1 MKTKGL
7 VGESIITEQQFI
19 LPALERLSETEP
31 GNVQQVVAS
40 QIELMNV
47 YHNVVLEQARRSFV
61 WALVA
66 AGVGLLF
73 FIVAIGLSVV
83 KGPTYQNVTF
93 ISAIGGVLTEF
104 ISAIN
109 FVLYGK
115 TANQMAEF
123 QYRLDQTQRFLL
135 ANSICE
141 GLEGSTKQEA
151 RFYLVKVI
159 SGHQTIRE
167 T

>member
-1 MKTKGL
+1 MKKDIA
-7 VGESIITEQQFI
+7 GESILTEHQFI
-19 LPALERLSETEP
+19 LPALERLSEIEP

-47 YHNVVLEQARRSFV
+47 YHDVVLEQARRSFI

-73 FIVAIGLSVV
+73 FIVAIGVSIM
-83 KGPTYQNVTF
+83 KGPTYQSATF
-93 ISAIGGVLTEF
+93 VSVIGGVLTEF

-109 FVLYGK
+109 FMLYGK

-123 QYRLDQTQRFLL
+123 QQRLDQTQRFLL

-141 GLEGSTKQEA
+141 GLEGDAKQEA
-151 RFYLVKVI
+151 RSHLVKVI
-159 SGHQTIRE
+159 SGHQTIQE